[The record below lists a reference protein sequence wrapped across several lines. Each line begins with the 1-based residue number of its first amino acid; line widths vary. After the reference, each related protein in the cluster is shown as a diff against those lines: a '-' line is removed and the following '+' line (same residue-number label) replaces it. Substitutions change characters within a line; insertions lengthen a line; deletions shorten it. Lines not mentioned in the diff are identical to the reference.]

1 MGSLDVGSASPGGGM
16 DNSILETQNWII
28 GISGMSEDH
37 YRRLENMY
45 LAAPCNEIYRPRVTI
60 TEGSAEIIFDVG
72 PHLFHAGR
80 AVHGSAYFKAMD
92 DAAFFAVN
100 SLVEDVFVLTVTFN
114 IYLLRPISEGEMA
127 ATGTIV
133 SAGRTLWV
141 AEATLSDDRG
151 RQLGRGSGTFMRS
164 RHALSETM
172 GYNGKD

>member
-1 MGSLDVGSASPGGGM
+1 M
-16 DNSILETQNWII
+16 NE
-28 GISGMSEDH
+28 EH
-37 YRRLENMY
+37 FRRLENMY

-60 TEGSAEIIFDVG
+60 AEGSAEISFDIG

-114 IYLLRPISEGEMA
+114 INLLRPISEGEMV
-127 ATGTIV
+127 ATGSIV
-133 SAGRTLWV
+133 SAGRTVWV

-164 RHALSETM
+164 RHALSETV
-172 GYNGKD
+172 GYSGKD

>member
-1 MGSLDVGSASPGGGM
+1 MRQSETVMNDGHFRG
-16 DNSILETQNWII
+16 LE
-28 GISGMSEDH
+28 
-37 YRRLENMY
+37 RMY

-60 TEGSAEIIFDVG
+60 TEGSAKIGFDVG
-72 PHLFHAGR
+72 PHLHHAGR

-114 IYLLRPISEGEMA
+114 IYLLRPISEGEMV
-127 ATGTIV
+127 ATGTV
-133 SAGRTLWV
+133 VNAGRTVWA

-164 RHALSETM
+164 RLALSEAM